1 MVMVK
6 EEMRKGP
13 WTEQEDLHLVCFVRL
28 FGERRW
34 DFIAKVSGLN
44 RTGKS
49 CRLRWVNYL
58 HPGLKRGRMT
68 PQEKRLVLE
77 LHALWGNRWS
87 RIARKLPGRTDNEIK
102 NYWRAHMRKMTKER
116 KRSSSSSRVD
126 HSLDLTELPL
136 QAAAEAHDLKST
148 TSAISCCLT
157 AEELEKKE
165 EGVASYS
172 LDQIWNEIA
181 TSEVINELSFEDSCP
196 LMPSS
201 PTWECCSEAVWKIDD
216 DEELRMLLQTD
227 HLISTHNDGGR
238 ETCSLAHQP
247 DHFSF
252 SPMYSS

>member
-6 EEMRKGP
+6 EEMRKGS

-34 DFIAKVSGLN
+34 DFIAKASGLN

-77 LHALWGNRWS
+77 LHSLWGNRWS

-126 HSLDLTELPL
+126 HSLDLTELPP
-136 QAAAEAHDLKST
+136 QAAAEAHDLKSS
-148 TSAISCCLT
+148 SACSCLT
-157 AEELEKKE
+157 AEEFEKKE
-165 EGVASYS
+165 EGVASYPM
-172 LDQIWNEIA
+172 DQIWNEIA
-181 TSEVINELSFEDSCP
+181 TSEVIKEVSFEDSCP

-216 DEELRMLLQTD
+216 EELRMLLQTH
-227 HLISTHNDGGR
+227 HLISDHNDGGR
-238 ETCSLAHQP
+238 ETCSLAQP
-247 DHFSF
+247 DQ
-252 SPMYSS
+252 YY